1 VIAAPRAHVLM
12 SQFIC
17 ACRPSK
23 NQVRPSLSFHS
34 LGHVLWTRITLVCTG
49 ASCSSSTLF
58 RQDAHAPTPPPPPRV
73 QHSHLRNC
81 RGRACLKAC
90 LFGKVIVK
98 LKVRSTSDSETR
110 EQTGPRTSTVYRVRR
125 NPAAGWP
132 RGRGTASLTSATRRP
147 VKVTSIR
154 TLTFYFYSSTTEREY
169 RCP

>member
-1 VIAAPRAHVLM
+1 MIAAPRAHVLM

-90 LFGKVIVK
+90 LFGKSKCEAVE
-98 LKVRSTSDSETR
+98 SGTG
-110 EQTGPRTSTVYRVRR
+110 GPRPV
-125 NPAAGWP
+125 PAP
-132 RGRGTASLTSATRRP
+132 RGPGPAGSADGAEPLRERETSATRRP
-147 VKVTSIR
+147 VKVTTR
-154 TLTFYFYSSTTEREY
+154 TLTFYLNYFCSSTTEREY